1 MGCYSKEE
9 LDMFR
14 HGEMSVLSRICCKA
28 HLKECEACQQRL
40 AKLHEDDLLTEEL
53 QQSVKAY
60 ESFNN
65 SCKKKHCQAY
75 NK

>member
-28 HLKECEACQQRL
+28 HLKECEACQHRL
-40 AKLHEDDLLTEEL
+40 AELCEDDLLIKEL
-53 QQSVKAY
+53 QQRVSVY
-60 ESFNN
+60 EKINFD
-65 SCKKKHCQAY
+65 
-75 NK
+75 NKEMLTFEL

>member
-28 HLKECEACQQRL
+28 HLKECEACQHRL
-40 AKLHEDDLLTEEL
+40 AELCEDDLLVKEL
-53 QQSVKAY
+53 QQRIKTY
-60 ESFNN
+60 ENFNYG
-65 SCKKKHCQAY
+65 CKKKSLSSI
-75 NK
+75 

>member
-28 HLKECEACQQRL
+28 HLKECEACQHRL
-40 AKLHEDDLLTEEL
+40 AEL
-53 QQSVKAY
+53 WKMI
-60 ESFNN
+60 
-65 SCKKKHCQAY
+65 C
-75 NK
+75 